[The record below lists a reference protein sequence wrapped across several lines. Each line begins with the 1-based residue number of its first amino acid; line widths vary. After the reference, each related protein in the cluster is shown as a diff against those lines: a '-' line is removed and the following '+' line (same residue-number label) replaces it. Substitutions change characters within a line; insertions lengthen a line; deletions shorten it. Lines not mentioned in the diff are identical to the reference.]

1 MRDIW
6 LSNCDC
12 DQKVNDYLL
21 NVWSKLCRDLEMLHT
36 LEFKRSAVVDN
47 QNYGLVIFCDSSQ
60 LAYGFVVLAV
70 CKDPLIKP
78 QFLFAKAK
86 VSPVKQSYSILSL
99 EFVSVILAIKYLNNI
114 LSGYKNIQFDY
125 VTFAV
130 DSQVVLQWLLK
141 REPKTT
147 SKFVKN
153 RIVEF
158 TRLSEEIQN
167 RYKIPFFFKYVKS
180 ESNIADV
187 VTRGVSFNNF
197 KNNLNLYVN
206 GPEFLNYDLQSWP
219 VCELL
224 SLAPEIRTQIIN
236 VNINNNNNDN
246 NLEIIDIS
254 KYSSFRKVMKI
265 TYYIFKFLSKRGD
278 NNSYEKAMKYWVTR
292 EQNNCFSNEITFLND
307 KNNKIKIPSLVQNP
321 NMFFDNQALLRT
333 RGRISKC
340 VLYEYYVHN

>member
-12 DQKVNDYLL
+12 DQRVNDDLL

-36 LEFKRSAVVDN
+36 LEFKRSAVVEN

-60 LAYGFVVLAV
+60 LAYVFVAHAV
-70 CKDPLIKP
+70 CRDPLIKP
-78 QFLFAKAK
+78 EFLFAKAK
-86 VSPVKQSYSILSL
+86 VSPVKQNYTIPSL
-99 EFVSVILAIKYLNNI
+99 EFISVILALKCLNNI
-114 LSGYKNIQFDY
+114 LSGYKNMQFDY

-158 TRLSEEIQN
+158 TQLSQEIQN

-180 ESNIADV
+180 ELNIADV

-246 NLEIIDIS
+246 NNDNNLEIIDIS
-254 KYSSFRKVMKI
+254 KYSSFNKVMKI
-265 TYYIFKFLSKRGD
+265 TYYVFKFLSKRGD
-278 NNSYEKAMKYWVTR
+278 NKLHEKAMKYWIKRAQT
-292 EQNNCFSNEITFLND
+292 NCFSNEIAFLND
-307 KNNKIKIPSLVQNP
+307 KTNKTKIPLLVQNL
-321 NMFFDNQALLRT
+321 NLFLDDQGLLRT
-333 RGRISKC
+333 RGRISK
-340 VLYEYYVHN
+340 